1 MTGQMIVT
9 TCDEFA
15 ISLPRQW
22 LLRKTGPGLQN
33 DFGTSDINDT
43 EFVCYHFVTGVGNDM
58 QSVYDN
64 TVIIRAIKDCFQKF
78 WKIRLGK
85 VAQQNQLR
93 PKPAPDCSGSFS
105 SSCWNKFVMKIL

>member
-1 MTGQMIVT
+1 MIVT

-85 VAQQNQLR
+85 VAQQKSAQAKTCSRLQWQL
-93 PKPAPDCSGSFS
+93 
-105 SSCWNKFVMKIL
+105 